1 MYGDLMA
8 DSLVSLVIP
17 ITRYE
22 KELHEALDSVFSQTY
37 KNFEIIL
44 VDNHATEGSRI
55 IAEDWQAKN
64 PDRIRVIREE
74 IKGACSARNRGIQE
88 SHGEFIAFLDS
99 DDRMLRD
106 RLMLQHQKISSDK
119 SLVLVGSWFNE
130 ISPDGKNLISKD
142 NKPQIPRWW
151 SILFKNNRFYQ
162 SRPFYEPQTSTFFFR
177 ASVAREI
184 GMFDKRLDPFW
195 LEDTDFVFRMFQAGN
210 VEIIPRSLVEYR
222 THTFEDNLRRI
233 FDIDLIK
240 NHDVFFNIL
249 KEKFNHRVGG
259 VPKKNFLLLKSRWLR
274 ESGVKLLYYKNGEV
288 LGKELIRK
296 SFRLN
301 PLDPKNLETV
311 VRISLPKAFYP
322 RPFGVSPHMEL
333 PLPEYATLEWA
344 QGLFSFD

>member
-1 MYGDLMA
+1 MA

-88 SHGEFIAFLDS
+88 SHGAFIAFLDS

-151 SILFKNNRFYQ
+151 SILFENNRFG
-162 SRPFYEPQTSTFFFR
+162 T
-177 ASVAREI
+177 
-184 GMFDKRLDPFW
+184 
-195 LEDTDFVFRMFQAGN
+195 
-210 VEIIPRSLVEYR
+210 
-222 THTFEDNLRRI
+222 
-233 FDIDLIK
+233 
-240 NHDVFFNIL
+240 
-249 KEKFNHRVGG
+249 
-259 VPKKNFLLLKSRWLR
+259 
-274 ESGVKLLYYKNGEV
+274 
-288 LGKELIRK
+288 
-296 SFRLN
+296 
-301 PLDPKNLETV
+301 
-311 VRISLPKAFYP
+311 
-322 RPFGVSPHMEL
+322 
-333 PLPEYATLEWA
+333 
-344 QGLFSFD
+344 

>member
-1 MYGDLMA
+1 MSDPA
-8 DSLVSLVIP
+8 ISVVIP
-17 ITRYE
+17 MTRYDL
-22 KELHEALDSVFSQTY
+22 ELGEALKSVFDQTEQ
-37 KNFEIIL
+37 NFEVIL
-44 VDNHATEGSRI
+44 VDNYATKNVKKIAKEWQSRFYNKI
-55 IAEDWQAKN
+55 
-64 PDRIRVIREE
+64 RIVEE
-74 IKGACSARNRGIQE
+74 PIKGAVSARNRGIQE
-88 SHGEFIAFLDS
+88 SRAEFIAFLDS

-151 SILFKNNRFYQ
+151 SILFENNGFYQ

-222 THTFEDNLRRI
+222 THTSEDSLRRI
-233 FDIDLIK
+233 FDVDLIK

-249 KEKFNHRVGG
+249 KEKFNHSVGG